1 LAQGSGIGEGSLQ
14 KMTLLWLLFTG
25 AAAVTPVQ
33 KVITMMEDMAAKGK
47 AEKEAEVVVYQ
58 EYMKWCD
65 KTTFQKSVA
74 IRDGKLAVEQ
84 GTAAAGKAKAD
95 AEAAADK
102 IVELNG
108 NIKSWAVQKAEAK
121 EQREIENADYE
132 KEHVE
137 FTENIDALTSAMA
150 TIAASTQPVSAL
162 LQDANSDLMASW
174 ERLTKKLPASE
185 AHVFTSLLQKD
196 AQPQAA
202 STAFESSDATGGVQ
216 DAVGKLKARI
226 EGKRADLEKE
236 ETDHKFAFESL
247 AAQLDL
253 NTEQANNEIDEKT
266 QSKAQRLADFESF
279 TQEVES
285 TSATLKTDEKYFADL
300 NVQCQ
305 TKSEEFDARQKMRA
319 EELEAIAKA
328 IEVMSGDTV
337 SGAAE
342 THLRTFVQT
351 RSFALLRANVL
362 AANERAAA
370 VHRVAIFLQGRA
382 EKADSRILAKLAARV
397 TETGPFD
404 KVVEMIKDLIQKLT
418 TEAAEE
424 ADQKSWCDA
433 ELKAN
438 KETRDAKTEE
448 VNRLTARSDML
459 HSQIAQLTSEL
470 ESLADQI
477 SELNLAL
484 KEATEARAAEKAAND
499 KAISDAKEA
508 IPAVR
513 SALKVL
519 KDFYAKAATATALV
533 QQSPAGDAP
542 GSWDKPY
549 TGMGGS
555 SKGVLGMLEVIL
567 ADFVRLEQETTSSE
581 TEAQSAF
588 DKFAGDSQADI
599 DSKTATS
606 KEKEALK
613 LSKTRDLEETGK
625 DLKSTQKE
633 LDAALAYHDELKPS
647 CVDAGVSFSERS
659 QRRQEEIESLQEALK
674 LLGDE

>member
-1 LAQGSGIGEGSLQ
+1 
-14 KMTLLWLLFTG
+14 
-25 AAAVTPVQ
+25 
-33 KVITMMEDMAAKGK
+33 MMEDMAAKGK
-47 AEKEAEVVVYQ
+47 AEKEAEIAVYQ

-65 KTTFQKSVA
+65 KTIFEKSTA

-108 NIKSWAVQKAEAK
+108 NIKSWAAQKVEATK
-121 EQREIENADYE
+121 EREIENADYE

-137 FTENIDALTSAMA
+137 YTENIDALSAAMA
-150 TIAASTQPVSAL
+150 TIAASTQPVSSL
-162 LQDANSDLMASW
+162 LQDANSDLTASW
-174 ERLTKKLPASE
+174 EKLTAKLPSDE
-185 AHVFTSLLQKD
+185 GHVFTSLLEK
-196 AQPQAA
+196 
-202 STAFESSDATGGVQ
+202 SDATDAVQ
-216 DAVGKLKARI
+216 DSVGKLKERI

-236 ETDHKFAFESL
+236 ETEHKFAFETL
-247 AAQLDL
+247 IGQLDL
-253 NTEQANNEIDEKT
+253 NTEQANNEIEEKT

-279 TQEVES
+279 TQEVEA
-285 TSATLKTDEKYFADL
+285 TSATLKEDEKYFADL
-300 NVQCQ
+300 NVQCT
-305 TKSEEFDARQKMRA
+305 TKSEEFEARQKMRE

-328 IEVMSGDTV
+328 IEVMSSGTV
-337 SGAAE
+337 SGAADE
-342 THLRTFVQT
+342 HLPAFTQTHK
-351 RSFALLRANVL
+351 SFALFRAQAETQVQK
-362 AANERAAA
+362 ERAAA
-370 VHRVAIFLQGRA
+370 VHRVMIFLQGRA
-382 EKADSRILAKLAARV
+382 QKADSRILANLAARV

-433 ELKAN
+433 ELKSN

-459 HSQIAQLTSEL
+459 HSQIAQLTSQMEEL
-470 ESLADQI
+470 SDQI
-477 SELNLAL
+477 SSLNLAL
-484 KEATEARAAEKAAND
+484 KDATEDRAKEKAAND
-499 KAISDAKEA
+499 KAIADAKAA

-519 KDFYAKAATATALV
+519 KDFYAKASTATALV
-533 QQSPAGDAP
+533 QQPSPAGDAP
-542 GSWDKPY
+542 GSWDTPY

-581 TEAQSAF
+581 AEAQSAF
-588 DKFAGDSQADI
+588 DKFSSDSQSDI
-599 DSKTATS
+599 DAKTATS

-613 LSKTRDLEETGK
+613 LSKTRDLEDTGK

-647 CVDAGVSFSERS
+647 CVDAGVSFSERA

-674 LLGDE
+674 ILGDE

>member
-1 LAQGSGIGEGSLQ
+1 
-14 KMTLLWLLFTG
+14 
-25 AAAVTPVQ
+25 
-33 KVITMMEDMAAKGK
+33 
-47 AEKEAEVVVYQ
+47 
-58 EYMKWCD
+58 
-65 KTTFQKSVA
+65 
-74 IRDGKLAVEQ
+74 
-84 GTAAAGKAKAD
+84 
-95 AEAAADK
+95 
-102 IVELNG
+102 
-108 NIKSWAVQKAEAK
+108 
-121 EQREIENADYE
+121 
-132 KEHVE
+132 
-137 FTENIDALTSAMA
+137 
-150 TIAASTQPVSAL
+150 
-162 LQDANSDLMASW
+162 
-174 ERLTKKLPASE
+174 
-185 AHVFTSLLQKD
+185 
-196 AQPQAA
+196 
-202 STAFESSDATGGVQ
+202 VQ

-285 TSATLKTDEKYFADL
+285 TSATLKMDEKYFADL

-433 ELKAN
+433 ELKSN

-459 HSQIAQLTSEL
+459 HAQIAQLTSEL
-470 ESLADQI
+470 EELAEQI

-484 KEATEARAAEKAAND
+484 KGATEDRAKEKAAND
-499 KAISDAKEA
+499 KAIADAKGA

-519 KDFYAKAATATALV
+519 KDFYGKASAATALV
-533 QQSPAGDAP
+533 QQPSPAGDAP
-542 GSWDKPY
+542 GSWDTPY

-555 SKGVLGMLEVIL
+555 STGVLGMLEVIL
-567 ADFVRLEQETTSSE
+567 ADFVRLEQETSSTE
-581 TEAQSAF
+581 AEAQSAF
-588 DKFAGDSQADI
+588 DKFSADSTADI
-599 DSKTATS
+599 DAKTSTS

-613 LSKTRDLEETGK
+613 LSKTRDLEDTGK

-647 CVDAGVSFSERS
+647 CVDAGVSFTERS

-674 LLGDE
+674 ILGDE